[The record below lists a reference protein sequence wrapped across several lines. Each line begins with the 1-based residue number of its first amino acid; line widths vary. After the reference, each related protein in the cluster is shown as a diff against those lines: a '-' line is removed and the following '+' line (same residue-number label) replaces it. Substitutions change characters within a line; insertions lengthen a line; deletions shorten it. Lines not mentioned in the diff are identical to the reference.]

1 MKFRDILRLAL
12 RNLFE
17 ARLRAGL
24 TTLGVIVGVS
34 MIVTMMSFGLG
45 LQRNAVQRF
54 RDLDLF
60 NEITVSGRSL
70 IGLVSSA
77 MGDGGGGR
85 ERRGRRGQADARD
98 TRGKV
103 PERMLT
109 EAALAEIAALPGV
122 ASVEPHIDLTTYV
135 RANKRALLRQVGG
148 ALVPNTATR
157 FKTYLAGRMISSP
170 EADEAVVDESFLRS
184 FGFEHPQDAVGQTLE
199 LLAPGGVGA
208 ETAGGREAA
217 GEKKE
222 ARARIEAGA
231 TRNNEAGA
239 ARNNEAGA
247 QSRAG
252 KRIPEDARVDGSV
265 DGDEAES
272 NDAGEAGSGD
282 GGEAGN
288 GVGVEAGEELSF
300 FGLPLEDA
308 APEDDPAEGLAVRTF
323 RIVGVLRT
331 EVEPSAQ
338 GNRQFRGMMPVSS
351 IYIPLPAARA
361 WADRYRN
368 SISEV
373 AFRLA
378 RESGMLKDDE
388 AEGYAM
394 AVVRVTDPD
403 VLPDVQRRLNE
414 LGFSSFSI
422 VDQLKELRTVFLI
435 LNSALGL
442 LGGISLLVAS
452 FGIANTMVMSIFE
465 RTREIGIMKAIGAE
479 DREIKLIFFVE
490 AGLIGLLGGVAGTL
504 AAWAIDAV
512 ANRLAYRFFLQ
523 PRGVSYVDFFALPP
537 YLWGGA
543 IIFAVVIAILA
554 ALYPAARAA
563 RIDPV
568 EALRHN

>member
-1 MKFRDILRLAL
+1 MKFLDILRLAL
-12 RNLFE
+12 RNLRE

-70 IGLVSSA
+70 VGLVSSA
-77 MGDGGGGR
+77 MGDRGGDSGEG
-85 ERRGRRGQADARD
+85 RRGRRDQGETNDPARK
-98 TRGKV
+98 T

-109 EAALAEIAALPGV
+109 DAALAEIAQLPGV
-122 ASVEPHIDLTTYV
+122 ASVEPNIELRTYV

-148 ALVPNTATR
+148 ALVPNGATR

-184 FGFEHPQDAVGQTLE
+184 FGFENPQAAVGQTLE
-199 LLAPGGVGA
+199 LLAPAGA
-208 ETAGGREAA
+208 SAEKASGREAA
-217 GEKKE
+217 GEKKSANTE
-222 ARARIEAGA
+222 GEAGA
-231 TRNNEAGA
+231 RDGAGA
-239 ARNNEAGA
+239 KDVTGA
-247 QSRAG
+247 Q
-252 KRIPEDARVDGSV
+252 
-265 DGDEAES
+265 DEPGRGMDDE
-272 NDAGEAGSGD
+272 G
-282 GGEAGN
+282 
-288 GVGVEAGEELSF
+288 LSF
-300 FGLPLEDA
+300 FGLPLEEES
-308 APEDDPAEGLAVRTF
+308 PEDDPASALAARTF
-323 RIVGVLRT
+323 RIVGVLKS
-331 EVEPSAQ
+331 EVEGGAQ
-338 GNRQFRGMMPVSS
+338 GSRQFRGMMPVSS

-378 RESGMLKDDE
+378 RESGVLKDDE

-394 AVVRVTDPD
+394 AIVRVADPD

-414 LGFSSFSI
+414 LGFSTFSI
-422 VDQLKELRTVFLI
+422 VDQLKELRTLFLI

-452 FGIANTMVMSIFE
+452 FGIANTMIMSILE

-490 AGLIGLLGGVAGTL
+490 AGLIGLMGGVAGAL

-512 ANRLAYRFFLQ
+512 ANRLAYKFILQ

-537 YLWGGA
+537 YLWLGA
-543 IIFAVVIAILA
+543 ILFAVAIAILA

-568 EALRHN
+568 KALRHD

>member
-1 MKFRDILRLAL
+1 MKFLDILRLAF
-12 RNLFE
+12 RNLRE

-24 TTLGVIVGVS
+24 TTLGVVVGVS

-70 IGLVSSA
+70 VGLVSSA
-77 MGDGGGGR
+77 MGDSGAGRREGR
-85 ERRGRRGQADARD
+85 EGRGRRGQADAVDARNK
-98 TRGKV
+98 R

-109 EAALAEIAALPGV
+109 DAALAEIAQLPGV
-122 ASVEPHIDLTTYV
+122 ASVEPNVDLTTYV

-148 ALVPNTATR
+148 ALVPNGATR

-184 FGFEHPQDAVGQTLE
+184 FGFEKAEDAVGQTLE
-199 LLAPGGVGA
+199 LLAPPGERTEGA
-208 ETAGGREAA
+208 REEA
-217 GEKKE
+217 GEKK
-222 ARARIEAGA
+222 GA
-231 TRNNEAGA
+231 NAKDAMGA
-239 ARNNEAGA
+239 E
-247 QSRAG
+247 
-252 KRIPEDARVDGSV
+252 
-265 DGDEAES
+265 DEAER
-272 NDAGEAGSGD
+272 
-282 GGEAGN
+282 GGEDDEG
-288 GVGVEAGEELSF
+288 LSF
-300 FGLPLEDA
+300 FGLPLEDGS
-308 APEDDPAEGLAVRTF
+308 PEDDPTSALSVRTF
-323 RIVGVLRT
+323 LIVGVLKT
-331 EVEPSAQ
+331 EIEGGAQ
-338 GNRQFRGMMPVSS
+338 GGRQFRGMMPVSS

-361 WADRYRN
+361 WSDRYRN

-388 AEGYAM
+388 TEGYGM
-394 AVVRVTDPD
+394 AIVRVTDPD

-452 FGIANTMVMSIFE
+452 FGIANTMIMSILE

-490 AGLIGLLGGVAGTL
+490 AGLIGLMGGVAGAL

-512 ANRLAYRFFLQ
+512 ANRLAYRFILQ

-537 YLWGGA
+537 YLWLGA
-543 IIFAVVIAILA
+543 IMFAVAVAILA

-568 EALRHN
+568 KALRHD